1 MMHDKRLTWD
11 GRAFWIGRFFPLDIG
26 DDARGMQGCWVIRF
40 NGEGV
45 QLKGQ
50 SLDRAA
56 FTALMG
62 MMGA

>member
-11 GRAFWIGRFFPLDIG
+11 GQALRAIPLDFG
-26 DDARGMQGCWVIRF
+26 HDARGMQGCWVIRF

>member
-1 MMHDKRLTWD
+1 MGDERFTLD
-11 GRAFWIGRFFPLDIG
+11 GMAFWIGRFFPLDIG
-26 DDARGMQGCWVIRF
+26 DDGRWMQGCWVIRF

-45 QLKGQ
+45 QLRGQ

>member
-1 MMHDKRLTWD
+1 MMGDERLTLDGKALRAIPLDFGHD
-11 GRAFWIGRFFPLDIG
+11 GRW
-26 DDARGMQGCWVIRF
+26 MQGCWVIRF
-40 NGEGV
+40 NGEGA
-45 QLKGQ
+45 QLMGL

>member
-11 GRAFWIGRFFPLDIG
+11 GQALRAIPLDFG
-26 DDARGMQGCWVIRF
+26 HDARGMQGCWVIRF

-45 QLKGQ
+45 QLKGLSQ
-50 SLDRAA
+50 GC
-56 FTALMG
+56 TALMG

>member
-45 QLKGQ
+45 QLKGLSQ
-50 SLDRAA
+50 GC
-56 FTALMG
+56 TALMG

>member
-1 MMHDKRLTWD
+1 MMGDERLTLD
-11 GRAFWIGRFFPLDIG
+11 GRAFWIGRFIPLDIG
-26 DDARGMQGCWVIRF
+26 DDGRWMQGCWVIRF
-40 NGEGV
+40 NGEGA
-45 QLKGQ
+45 QLMGP